1 MWRRERHLGAVG
13 RRPAWRRNHDRG
25 ELRELLGTYPD
36 DLRVVVNGYEQGY
49 DDVSPGQIS
58 VVRLA
63 LDVGV
68 EDWRDGTKNRIG
80 SARTPTSPRR
90 SPTRWFFAARPTD
103 IPCQLLSLRH
113 LMIGVTNDG

>member
-1 MWRRERHLGAVG
+1 MTV
-13 RRPAWRRNHDRG
+13 G

-68 EDWRDGTKNRIG
+68 EDWEGRHEEPDLSAADAGTPATIADALVLR
-80 SARTPTSPRR
+80 RTS
-90 SPTRWFFAARPTD
+90 
-103 IPCQLLSLRH
+103 H
-113 LMIGVTNDG
+113 

>member
-1 MWRRERHLGAVG
+1 MTV
-13 RRPAWRRNHDRG
+13 G

-68 EDWRDGTKNRIG
+68 EDWEGPHEEPGGAARRTG
-80 SARTPTSPRR
+80 SARRGTPASPRR

-103 IPCQLLSLRH
+103 IP
-113 LMIGVTNDG
+113 